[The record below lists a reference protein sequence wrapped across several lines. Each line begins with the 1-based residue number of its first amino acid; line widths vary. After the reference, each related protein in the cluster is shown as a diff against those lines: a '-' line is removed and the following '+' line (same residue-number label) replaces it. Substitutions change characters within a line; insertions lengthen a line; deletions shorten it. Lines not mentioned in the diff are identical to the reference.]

1 MANPQSSRYYVFIK
15 PVIGNKYV
23 KSLSPYIFSLL
34 AIIVFVIFAIR
45 PTILTI
51 LDLQKSIKDNQA
63 TLETMDKKSR
73 DLTDGKKNL
82 DNLDPSVKTLIN
94 TRLPDQAAVTALI
107 NDLEQ
112 AATRS
117 ASISALQI
125 QPATIYVENSGSGIK
140 QQVGELTFSFNAQG
154 PYDGLLQTLNNITKS
169 PRLINITGAIL
180 SKSAEGAIGLSVSG
194 KAYYLKE

>member
-23 KSLSPYIFSLL
+23 KSSAPYIFSLL

-51 LDLQKSIKDNQA
+51 LDLQKSIQDNQA
-63 TLETMDKKSR
+63 ILETLDKKSR
-73 DLTDGKKNL
+73 DLTDGKRNL

-107 NDLEQ
+107 YDLEQ
-112 AATRS
+112 SATKS
-117 ASISALQI
+117 ASISALQV
-125 QPATIYVENSGSGIK
+125 QPATIYVESSASGIK
-140 QQVGELTFSFNAQG
+140 QQVGELTFSFNVQG
-154 PYDGLLQTLNNITKS
+154 SYAGLLETLNNLAKS
-169 PRLINITGAIL
+169 PRLINITGATL
-180 SKSAEGAIGLSVSG
+180 SKSAEGAISLSVSG